1 MQFLKLQRLG
11 EVQVKLQPILS
22 ELGLKP
28 RYDKNSPMGRD
39 ICFENEDGSLHHAVS
54 IRTDD
59 SVFTNSSNPWKGTC
73 LRIKD
78 VGEEP
83 LGYGDWKFVE
93 WGCPSDTPP
102 FRGDTDEIFAEIAT
116 YLKEYE
122 VLRIRNL
129 HPDLIDEPTFIKI
142 LRDVEPTIQD
152 RTDSPVT
159 VDRVDSVLSINFD
172 IGDDKWRIEY
182 SNSDAKLIIN
192 DETVGSVFAVPLEKV
207 KEMLW
212 KEWANR
218 KVPDHCDCHGRL

>member
-1 MQFLKLQRLG
+1 MRFTKLERLG
-11 EVQVKLQPILS
+11 EVQEKLKPILS

-28 RYDKNSPMGRD
+28 RYDKNSPMGMD

-59 SVFTNSSNPWKGTC
+59 SVFTKASNPWKGTC

-93 WGCPSDTPP
+93 WGCPSDTPK
-102 FRGDTDEIFAEIAT
+102 FRGDTDEIFAEIST
-116 YLKEYE
+116 YLKEYP
-122 VLRIRNL
+122 VLRIRNS
-129 HPDLIDEPTFIKI
+129 HPGLIDNTDFVKI
-142 LRDVEPTIQD
+142 LRDVEQTIQD
-152 RTDSPVT
+152 KTDSPIT
-159 VDRVDSVLSINFD
+159 VDRVDGVFSISFD
-172 IGDDKWRIEY
+172 VGDNKWKIEY
-182 SNSDAKLIIN
+182 SKFTASLIIN
-192 DETVGSVFAVPLEKV
+192 DENVGKVDATRIEKV

-218 KVPDHCDCHGRL
+218 KVPDLGF